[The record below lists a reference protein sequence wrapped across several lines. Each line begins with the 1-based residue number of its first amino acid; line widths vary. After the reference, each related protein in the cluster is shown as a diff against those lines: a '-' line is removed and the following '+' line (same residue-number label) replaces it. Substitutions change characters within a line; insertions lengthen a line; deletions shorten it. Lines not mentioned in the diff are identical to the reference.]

1 MTIAIPSPNAALA
14 ALEQLA
20 PQPGGPSGA
29 PVDGGLPPP
38 LVVPAGLASDPGAGT
53 DTFSLSGGAAAA
65 LLGGLSGG
73 LADAA
78 SAADAAVSAGGVILG
93 LLGKLQSAAQTAA
106 DPSLPSDQRGALDAA
121 FKSDLARIGQTLA
134 GASAGGLNLIDGS
147 AVGSPKLEGA
157 AALTAANLSLGGPI
171 IGLSAGDSLSDPA
184 AAAALAGQLGQAID
198 EASQALGQIASQGQ
212 AIETHLGLVSQAL
225 SAISPGVAGAINAGL
240 DGDGARLQALQV
252 QQQLAG
258 VGSGLANQAPQAVLA
273 LFQ

>member
-20 PQPGGPSGA
+20 PQPGGPAGA
-29 PVDGGLPPP
+29 PVDGAPSPP
-38 LVVPAGLASDPGAGT
+38 LLVPSALAIDPGAGT
-53 DTFSLSGGAAAA
+53 DSFSLSGGATAA

-171 IGLSAGDSLSDPA
+171 IGLSAGDSLSDPG